1 MSYPQVGG
9 CDKESLVY
17 GFCLVVI
24 NYVIHFPLFALNVD
38 SKNLVIVRRL
48 QYKEAAL

>member
-9 CDKESLVY
+9 CDKEPVVY

-24 NYVIHFPLFALNVD
+24 NYVIHFPFFALNFD
-38 SKNLVIVRRL
+38 SKNLVIVRGL
-48 QYKEAAL
+48 PNKEAAL